1 MNLQN
6 DIKSA
11 FIHKNIVKKL
21 YDTDFSNKSTL
32 SIVYE
37 IEEFIKN
44 ECKEKGGIAFPVN
57 VCLNECIAH
66 NTPLDHNMIV
76 KNGDLLKID
85 FGVHIEGHITDS
97 AFTIP
102 INTNKF
108 DDLINI
114 SKRATQI
121 GVEKSGI
128 DVLLS
133 EIGESIEEYILS
145 KEIEINGTY
154 IPVKNIKD
162 LCGHSIEPYIVHSGK
177 AVPNCKLDF
186 HYPLRMAIG
195 EKYAIEPF
203 VTTGAGVCIY
213 DNEHNNHFML
223 KPNYY
228 YAYAKNKTSLNKS
241 QNDLYHK
248 INMYYKSL
256 PFTQRW
262 LFDDFLF
269 QRKGAP
275 TFCSFTCDGAK
286 KVDVYRDQSWL
297 TFGEQIDD
305 LHCNSV
311 IPLGANK
318 VEKNEY
324 KDNQTQCV
332 NDLNILHKYDIL
344 EKYPPIYD
352 VKGSYVAHHEHNIII
367 TDKGKMWLTQNKFF

>member
-1 MNLQN
+1 MNSILN
-6 DIKSA
+6 IKDDIKSA
-11 FIHKNIVKKL
+11 FIHKNIVKKI
-21 YDTDFSNKSTL
+21 YNSDFSNKSTL

-37 IEEFIKN
+37 IEEYIKN
-44 ECKEKGGIAFPVN
+44 ECVEEINSGIAFPVN

-66 NTPLDHNMIV
+66 NTPLDHNTIV

-85 FGVHIEGHITDS
+85 FGVHINGHITDC

-108 DDLINI
+108 DTLINI

-121 GVEKSGI
+121 GVEKSGP

-145 KEIEINGTY
+145 KEVEINGILY
-154 IPVKNIKD
+154 PVKNIKD
-162 LCGHSIEPYIVHSGK
+162 LCGHSIAPYIVHSGK

-186 HYPLRMAIG
+186 NYPLRMVIG

-203 VTTGAGVCIY
+203 VTTGSGVCIY

-223 KPNYY
+223 KPNCYY
-228 YAYAKNKTSLNKS
+228 EYAKNKKFLNKS
-241 QNDLYHK
+241 QNELYHK
-248 INMYYKSL
+248 INAYYKSL

-262 LFDDFLF
+262 L
-269 QRKGAP
+269 
-275 TFCSFTCDGAK
+275 S
-286 KVDVYRDQSWL
+286 
-297 TFGEQIDD
+297 
-305 LHCNSV
+305 
-311 IPLGANK
+311 
-318 VEKNEY
+318 EKNEY
-324 KDNQTQCV
+324 KELQNQCIE
-332 NDLNILHKYDIL
+332 DLNILHKYDIV

-367 TDKGKMWLTQNKFF
+367 NDKGKLWLTQNKFF